1 MNLRTDP
8 TDLDLEEAD
17 MGELDAVGEWT
28 GIMCMIPSP
37 F

>member
-1 MNLRTDP
+1 MDLPTDP
-8 TDLDLEEAD
+8 ADLDLEEAD
-17 MGELDAVGEWT
+17 VGKPDAVGEWT